1 MGTVALLKIP
11 KYCPGSAPGG
21 EVELERTKARP
32 KPGLVLI
39 SGRIEKTNEVENDE
53 MFEAESFIG
62 IREG

>member
-1 MGTVALLKIP
+1 MV
-11 KYCPGSAPGG
+11 
-21 EVELERTKARP
+21 LESTKARP

-53 MFEAESFIG
+53 MSEAESFIG